1 MLQQSMSR
9 RESFKYL
16 GFPGIFMVPEIIPSK
31 AQSFLV
37 LKVIQENQPASV
49 EGIEKEKPFQI
60 IYEEEVVVKNQTKV
74 HRQSIKDHHRQPHKH
89 AEHLR
94 AVHVLDTPGNRRTLA
109 LTMWGEAR
117 GFGEQGMR
125 SVGHVILNRVKLGK
139 DRFGH
144 TVQEVCLKRKQFSC
158 WNKSDPNKKAMTCLG
173 DLDHD
178 HPDWQAWVIAVK
190 LAGKLLM
197 GIDPDNTGGATF
209 YVAEGLTPY
218 WHNDM
223 IVVGVMYGHCFYKEK
238 RHKPHHHHH

>member
-1 MLQQSMSR
+1 MLQQHVSR
-9 RESFKYL
+9 RESFKFL
-16 GFPGIFMVPEIIPSK
+16 ALPGLLAVPVVMPSK
-31 AQSFLV
+31 AQNLPA
-37 LKVIQENQPASV
+37 LKVKDD
-49 EGIEKEKPFQI
+49 EKEKAESDLPFLI
-60 IYEEEVVVKNQTKV
+60 LYEDEPDIKPFVKETHV
-74 HRQSIKDHHRQPHKH
+74 SRHDHQQHPHKR

-94 AVHVLDTPGNRRTLA
+94 AVRVLDTPGNRRTLA

-117 GFGEQGMR
+117 GYGEQGMR
-125 SVGHVILNRVKLGK
+125 SVGHVVLNRVKTGK

-144 TVQEVCLKRKQFSC
+144 TVQQVCLKRKQFSC
-158 WNKSDPNKKAMTCLG
+158 WNKSDPNKKAMSCLG

-178 HPDWQAWVIAVK
+178 HPDWQAWIIAVK

-238 RHKPHHHHH
+238 RHKPHRHHH